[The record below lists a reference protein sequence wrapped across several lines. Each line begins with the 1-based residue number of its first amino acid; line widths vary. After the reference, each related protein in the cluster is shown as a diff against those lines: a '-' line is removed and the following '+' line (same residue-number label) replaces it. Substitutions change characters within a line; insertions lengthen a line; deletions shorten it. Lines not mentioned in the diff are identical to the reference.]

1 MVVWCNKS
9 SRVFPFS
16 LKTSGVLDNFP
27 KLSAR
32 YKSAD
37 LSRFYTLLVVFH
49 LISNMMIVKNCS
61 RIFMLYR
68 YHHKGL
74 SNFSR
79 RVGNTLTRR
88 TPTGHTGQSYLIAII
103 VDTAWYIWF
112 FLYRCKKRET
122 KMNMTHE
129 VINIICR
136 WCAWNCDAKVCFLL
150 KFLNFKLDDIAG
162 AFT

>member
-1 MVVWCNKS
+1 M
-9 SRVFPFS
+9 S
-16 LKTSGVLDNFP
+16 LEASGVQDNFP

-32 YKSAD
+32 YKSTN
-37 LSRFYTLLVVFH
+37 LSRSYTLLVVF
-49 LISNMMIVKNCS
+49 LLFSNMMIVKNCS
-61 RIFMLYR
+61 WIFMLY
-68 YHHKGL
+68 HCQSKGL
-74 SNFSR
+74 SNISR

-129 VINIICR
+129 VINTICR
-136 WCAWNCDAKVCFLL
+136 WCAWNCDAKVSFLL
-150 KFLNFKLDDIAG
+150 KLLNFKLGDIAG
-162 AFT
+162 AITFLNWWWYLLRI